1 MICNRNAQEAEAMKK
16 SERPLLAGS
25 VEKPQ
30 NFPVGEI
37 ISDLTISKI
46 LHTEGDRN
54 LTISSDRQKND
65 PPFFSIFST
74 E

>member
-54 LTISSDRQKND
+54 LTISSDRATGKLRYQVVY
-65 PPFFSIFST
+65 
-74 E
+74 

>member
-1 MICNRNAQEAEAMKK
+1 MAY
-16 SERPLLAGS
+16 S
-25 VEKPQ
+25 VEEPQ

-54 LTISSDRQKND
+54 LTISSDRATGKLRYQVMY
-65 PPFFSIFST
+65 
-74 E
+74 

>member
-16 SERPLLAGS
+16 SESPLLADS

-30 NFPVGEI
+30 NFPVEEI

-54 LTISSDRQKND
+54 LTISSDRATGKFRYQVVY
-65 PPFFSIFST
+65 
-74 E
+74 